1 LFIPIV
7 VSQSILNVN
16 SAAIAGQIAQTAVP
30 RGLGPFTA
38 VSTDTTSAN
47 FGFVVGSQ
55 YDIQWPAFNGT
66 RAGCSPSTP
75 DGCFVRSACSGDS
88 LNSKSAV
95 TQYWGSS
102 NNGYWG
108 SNSTSTISQEVLDLI
123 QLQPLSINQMITL
136 SSGNKNAEAS
146 ALDTRVNQDGDVNDN
161 TPSAYLANDYHNG
174 RRLIGLPVVNPTAAG
189 TYVIGYGAFLLIS
202 NANPSNYYTSGTG
215 NDGFC
220 AIYAGPYTQGG
231 TSVGGGGTGY
241 YQVKLVQ

>member
-1 LFIPIV
+1 
-7 VSQSILNVN
+7 
-16 SAAIAGQIAQTAVP
+16 
-30 RGLGPFTA
+30 
-38 VSTDTTSAN
+38 
-47 FGFVVGSQ
+47 
-55 YDIQWPAFNGT
+55 
-66 RAGCSPSTP
+66 
-75 DGCFVRSACSGDS
+75 
-88 LNSKSAV
+88 V